1 MAETLTQT
9 RPLKQ
14 FKKIYRQIGREAPK
28 IWKQTDSKPY
38 AGDRVAD
45 FNQAQ
50 NDAFGMIG
58 GLADANTKFSDNVL
72 DQVGGIAGGD
82 GLAAGMNKPLNV
94 MGGVATGQNQI
105 NTGGDY
111 GQIAGQMARLGGNTE
126 KFSGV
131 GDYKNLMGDA
141 GDKFYSERNL
151 DKYAEGKY
159 LDGRNPY
166 LEDMIRQAQENVTN
180 QTNARLA
187 GSGSY
192 GGSRYANQLGR
203 ALSDSELTLRNQN
216 FEAENARMFQANQ
229 MMDAAMGQGFNQKA
243 TATAGL
249 AGSRT
254 QDLNNRLATTNA
266 QMGALA
272 GKTGVQGQNIQNQLG
287 AAGQMAGTL
296 QQGQANRLAA
306 IGMAPAQQQASF
318 LGGQALLGMGNQ
330 MQGQAQKETD
340 ADMNYYNEFRD
351 QDWTQLAKLG
361 AAGGMGSQYG
371 NTTQTQNAN
380 FLETLL
386 GGAAGIGG
394 LAGGLFGTGGIF

>member
-14 FKKIYRQIGREAPK
+14 FKPIYRTIGREAK
-28 IWKQTDSKPY
+28 KLYKSTDSKPY

-45 FNQAQ
+45 LNSAQ
-50 NDAFGMIG
+50 TDAFGMIG

-94 MGGVATGQNQI
+94 MGGIAGGQNQI
-105 NTGGDY
+105 DTAGDY

-131 GDYKNLMGDA
+131 DDYKNLMGDA

-166 LEDMIRQAQENVTN
+166 LEDMIRLAQENVTN

-203 ALSDSELTLRNQN
+203 ALSDSELALRNQN

-306 IGMAPAQQQASF
+306 LGQTPQLQQASF

-340 ADMNYYNEFRD
+340 ADMNYYNEDRD
-351 QDWTQLAKLG
+351 QLWAQLAKLG
-361 AAGGMGSQYG
+361 QAGGMGSQYG
-371 NTTQTQNAN
+371 NTTQTQQAN

-394 LAGGLFGTGGIF
+394 LAGGLFGAGGIF